1 MKLSDKVSIVLK
13 DLEFFCEI
21 FKQDLQIA
29 LISSAMRC
37 IPRKQFDFSTLTTFI
52 LALMSFGY
60 WQNTTIQIIKIKLL
74 LLILQVACDLSFRV
88 FLVVAKINLGS
99 L

>member
-74 LLILQVACDLSFRV
+74 LLILQATSFSE
-88 FLVVAKINLGS
+88 FFCWLLQKLI
-99 L
+99 